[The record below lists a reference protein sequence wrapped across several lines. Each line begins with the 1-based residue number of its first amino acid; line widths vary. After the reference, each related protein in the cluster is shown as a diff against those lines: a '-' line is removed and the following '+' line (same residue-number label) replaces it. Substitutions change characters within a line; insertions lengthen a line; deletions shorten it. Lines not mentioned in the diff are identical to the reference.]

1 MSDKVT
7 RFVAGALVAVGGLMV
22 LLCGS
27 CTLVFGG
34 GGVIALVRGE
44 DAGLSVFILGVALIV
59 GGLPTAAG
67 VMLVMNGWK
76 SWQANR
82 SPPPPETFS

>member
-1 MSDKVT
+1 MSDRLT
-7 RFVAGALVAVGGLMV
+7 RFVAGALVAMGGLMV

-27 CTLVFGG
+27 CTLVYGG
-34 GGVIALVRGE
+34 GGLVSLIRGE
-44 DAGLSVFILGVALIV
+44 DTGLSIFIVATALIV

-67 VMLVMNGWK
+67 VVLLVNGWK

-82 SPPPPETFS
+82 PPSH

>member
-7 RFVAGALVAVGGLMV
+7 RFVAGALVAVGGAMV

-27 CTLVFGG
+27 CTLMFGG
-34 GGVIALVRGE
+34 GALVALIRGE
-44 DAGLSVFILGVALIV
+44 DVGLSGLLIATAAIV

-67 VMLVMNGWK
+67 LVLLLNGWK
-76 SWQANR
+76 SWKANR
-82 SPPPPETFS
+82 PPPV

>member
-1 MSDKVT
+1 MSDRLT
-7 RFVAGALVAVGGLMV
+7 RFIAGALVAIGGLMV

-27 CTLVFGG
+27 CTVVFGG
-34 GGVIALVRGE
+34 GGLVALIRGE
-44 DAGLSVFILGVALIV
+44 DAGLSTFILAVALIV

-67 VMLVMNGWK
+67 VVLLVNGWK

-82 SPPPPETFS
+82 PPSG

>member
-7 RFVAGALVAVGGLMV
+7 RFVAGALIAVGAVMV

-27 CTLVFGG
+27 CTLIFGG
-34 GGVIALVRGE
+34 GGLVGLVRGE
-44 DAGLSVFILGVALIV
+44 DVGLSGFLVATAAIV

-67 VMLVMNGWK
+67 FVLLLNGWK
-76 SWQANR
+76 SWKANR
-82 SPPPPETFS
+82 PPPL

>member
-1 MSDKVT
+1 MSDRLT

-34 GGVIALVRGE
+34 GGLVSLIRGE
-44 DAGLSVFILGVALIV
+44 DAGLSTFILAIAVIV

-67 VMLVMNGWK
+67 AVLLVNGWK

-82 SPPPPETFS
+82 PRSG

>member
-7 RFVAGALVAVGGLMV
+7 RFVAGALVVVGGLMV

-27 CTLVFGG
+27 CTLVYGG
-34 GGVIALVRGE
+34 GGLVGLLRGE
-44 DAGLSVFILGVALIV
+44 DAGLSGFILVTAAIV

-67 VMLVMNGWK
+67 FVLLLNGWK
-76 SWQANR
+76 SWKANR
-82 SPPPPETFS
+82 PRSPGGSTR

>member
-27 CTLVFGG
+27 CTLVYAGG
-34 GGVIALVRGE
+34 GLVALLRGE
-44 DAGLSVFILGVALIV
+44 DAGLSVFILAVALV
-59 GGLPTAAG
+59 GGGLPTAAG
-67 VMLVMNGWK
+67 VVLVVNGWK
-76 SWQANR
+76 SWNAN
-82 SPPPPETFS
+82 S

>member
-1 MSDKVT
+1 LSDRLT

-34 GGVIALVRGE
+34 VGLVSLIRGE
-44 DAGLSVFILGVALIV
+44 DAGLSTFILAIAVIV

-67 VMLVMNGWK
+67 VVLLVNGWK

-82 SPPPPETFS
+82 PRSG

>member
-1 MSDKVT
+1 MSDRLT
-7 RFVAGALVAVGGLMV
+7 RFVAGALVAIGGLMV

-34 GGVIALVRGE
+34 GGLVALIRGE
-44 DAGLSVFILGVALIV
+44 DAGLSTFILITALMV

-67 VMLVMNGWK
+67 VVLLVNGWK

-82 SPPPPETFS
+82 PPSG

>member
-7 RFVAGALVAVGGLMV
+7 RFVAGALIVVGGLMV

-34 GGVIALVRGE
+34 GGLVGLLRGE
-44 DAGLSVFILGVALIV
+44 DVGLSGFLVATAAIV

-67 VMLVMNGWK
+67 VVLLLNGWK
-76 SWQANR
+76 SWKANR
-82 SPPPPETFS
+82 PPS

>member
-34 GGVIALVRGE
+34 GALVGLARGE
-44 DAGLSVFILGVALIV
+44 DAGLSCFILTMALIV
-59 GGLPTAAG
+59 GGVPTAG
-67 VMLVMNGWK
+67 GLVLLVNGWK

-82 SPPPPETFS
+82 PPPP